1 MSQQIMD
8 LVESAY
14 LKSKAPSIRIGDTVD
29 VRTRILEG
37 DKERIQ
43 TFNGVVIARRG
54 RGLNENITVRRI
66 VGKQGVER
74 VFMLHSPN
82 VLDVISRRHG
92 KARRAKLYFLRD
104 RVGKAR
110 RLREVRLTRG
120 RAADAF
126 EQATE
131 AGDAERELVGAS

>member
-1 MSQQIMD
+1 MSQQIID

-14 LKSKAPSIRIGDTVD
+14 LKSKALSVRIGDTVD

-37 DKERIQ
+37 EKERLQ
-43 TFNGVVIARRG
+43 TFNGVVIAHRG

-82 VLDVISRRHG
+82 VLDVVSKRHG

-110 RLREVRLTRG
+110 RLREVRLNRG
-120 RAADAF
+120 RASTAPGEGD
-126 EQATE
+126 TGE
-131 AGDAERELVGAS
+131 APRGELVAAS

>member
-1 MSQQIMD
+1 MSQQILD
-8 LVESAY
+8 LVEAPY
-14 LKSKAPSIRIGDTVD
+14 LKSKAPSVRIGDTVD
-29 VRTRILEG
+29 VRTRIVEG

-43 TFNGVVIARRG
+43 IYNGVVIARRG

-74 VFMLHSPN
+74 VFMLQSPN
-82 VLDVISRRHG
+82 VLDVVSKRHG

-110 RLREVRLTRG
+110 RLREVRLNRG
-120 RAADAF
+120 RAV
-126 EQATE
+126 EATGGGAT
-131 AGDAERELVGAS
+131 AGETERELVGAS